1 MDAVFFDKQ
10 DYELLRLINLILERD
25 RDQPGRYAEK
35 LLEPNLH
42 PNGIKELGL
51 SHDMRIAY
59 AVINLLESL
68 EVGLAEDRLIALK
81 ALHDEVMFGTITSL
95 KYNTGRVLIQIMK
108 EIVRSHGD
116 YDMQLHLVH
125 DFRSALTGKARIIR
139 SLLQR
144 YYLLEMPESWDQHAF
159 DDHVHD
165 ANTKGRKSPTHLIM
179 DAWIK
184 GIRYLTV
191 IYYNYVQPV
200 SVSELMRAAEIM
212 GMKVTIGLEF
222 QGRFRGRYVDIIWQP
237 TGFSDYK
244 EMLDFFAERPTSH
257 ILRMG
262 QEASRYNEQYVFA
275 LLERYNEA
283 HRLDMENLFKIE
295 LPPISREEFLSFVGI
310 GQPSLLHLAELVY
323 KHCLP
328 GLEKRHAEI
337 EAAYPTASAAEKMQY
352 DLLLKRISAMD
363 SSEIQERWLSRE
375 YNSDVPDPSVPAN
388 TRDLPEIMRL
398 SVHSIVDWITS
409 IRPNSKVTLGLG
421 GLRLEDV
428 VELLYDCEGL
438 ITHLELFNL
447 KYYRPSES
455 EEIEEINKLQL
466 AINGGSSVA
475 LKRMVLATVRKYR
488 GMSSNEAAERV
499 EKLLEILKHIQQLK
513 DYYKITKLRSS
524 IGSDSTSRSNRL
536 HGMGFVN
543 LETLPQR
550 ALRELRKEGKNHVG
564 AAREQIPL
572 YEKINACV
580 MYYPHRSLPLH
591 SRWVS
596 FLRRMPIVR
605 YFMHYY
611 RHTWVVDT
619 SKISFSKEHG
629 NISTLGGVQKDML
642 HNPCRKPDSTRHLGP
657 KYTYLNTGLRNLF
670 KVLLGFMAA
679 MLTFQ
684 YTQSWWVLAW
694 FGAVI
699 WFGVTGLRNIVQ
711 AVLGGGGLRRSPF
724 LRRWNNF
731 VSWSR
736 LCDSLMYTGFSV
748 PLLELVTKTFLLQ
761 NTLHLSPTTSPWLF
775 FAIMSGINGLYLF
788 SHNMFRGLP
797 TSAAVANIFRSI
809 FAIPIAIFYTGVFEW
824 LLSVGGAAQ
833 PDLIVLQVSTI
844 LSKVASDTVAGVI
857 EGLADRSVNIRV
869 RYWDYQNKLARL
881 FNTFSHLELL
891 MPEEDSVL
899 ETLAQPEEYSAKN
912 NEPVWLLEKDI
923 IIDSLDFMYF
933 WMYQPR
939 SRPALKYIV
948 GRMTREERHIFCRA
962 QYVLTREKE
971 VSQMMVDGMLGSN
984 FSRPLSF
991 YLGHVRNYLEEMRKI
1006 TKVSVKVPEIL

>member
-1 MDAVFFDKQ
+1 MKAVFFDKQ
-10 DYELLRLINLILERD
+10 DYELLRLINPILERD

-81 ALHDEVMFGTITSL
+81 ALHDEVMFGTITNFR
-95 KYNTGRVLIQIMK
+95 YNTGRVLIQIMK

-116 YDMQLHLVH
+116 YEMQLRLVH
-125 DFRSALTGKARIIR
+125 DFRSALSGKARIIR

-200 SVSELMRAAEIM
+200 SVNELMRAAEIM
-212 GMKVTIGLEF
+212 GLKVDIGLEF
-222 QGRFRGRYVDIIWQP
+222 QGRFRGRYVDVIWQP
-237 TGFSDYK
+237 TGFSDCRD
-244 EMLDFFAERPTSH
+244 MLDFFAERPTGH
-257 ILRMG
+257 LLRMG
-262 QEASRYNEQYVFA
+262 QEASRYNEKYVFA
-275 LLERYNEA
+275 LLERYNA
-283 HRLDMENLFKIE
+283 VHRQDIERIFGIE
-295 LPPISREEFLSFVGI
+295 LAPISREEFISFVGI
-310 GQPSLLHLAELVY
+310 GQPSLLHLSELVY

-337 EAAYPTASAAEKMQY
+337 LAAYPTAGAEERAGY
-352 DLLLKRISAMD
+352 DKLLKRICGMD
-363 SSEIQERWLSRE
+363 SSEIQEHWLSRV
-375 YNSDVPDPSVPAN
+375 YNSDIPDPAVPAN

-398 SVHSIVDWITS
+398 SVHSIVDWVTS

-428 VELLYDCEGL
+428 AELLYDCEGL

-447 KYYRPSES
+447 KYYQAAES

-466 AINGGSSVA
+466 AINEGSSVA
-475 LKRMVLATVRKYR
+475 LKRMVLAAVRKYR
-488 GMSSNEAAERV
+488 GLSSREATGRV
-499 EKLLEILKHIQQLK
+499 EKYLEILKHIRQLK
-513 DYYKITKLRSS
+513 DYYKINKLRSS

-543 LETLPQR
+543 LETLPPR
-550 ALRELRKEGKNHVG
+550 ALREMR
-564 AAREQIPL
+564 RENGSRDGSSRVRIPL
-572 YEKINACV
+572 YEEINACV
-580 MYYPHRSLPLH
+580 TFYPRGSQGHNRLADALRRLPLLRH
-591 SRWVS
+591 
-596 FLRRMPIVR
+596 FL
-605 YFMHYY
+605 YY
-611 RHTWVVDT
+611 RRPCWVVDSSRVRFT
-619 SKISFSKEHG
+619 KEHG
-629 NISTLGGVQKDML
+629 NISTLGGVQKDTL
-642 HNPCRKPDSTRHLGP
+642 QNPCRKPDPARHLGP
-657 KYTYLNTGLRNLF
+657 GYSYLNTGLRNVC
-670 KVLLGFMAA
+670 KVLLGFTAA

-699 WFGVTGLRNIVQ
+699 WFAVTGLRNILQ
-711 AVLGGGGLRRSPF
+711 AVLGGGGFRRSPF

-736 LCDSLMYTGFSV
+736 LCDSLMYTGLSV
-748 PLLELVTKTFLLQ
+748 PLLELVTKVYILQ
-761 NTLHLSPTTSPWLF
+761 DALHISPTGSPWLF
-775 FAIMSGINGLYLF
+775 FAIMSGVNGLYLF
-788 SHNMFRGLP
+788 SHNIFRGIP
-797 TSAAVANIFRSI
+797 TGAAVGNIFRSI
-809 FAIPIAIFYTGVFEW
+809 FAIPLAIAYTYFFEW
-824 LLSVGGAAQ
+824 LLLLGGAENY
-833 PDLIVLQVSTI
+833 DLIVLQVSTI
-844 LSKVASDTVAGVI
+844 ISKFASDTVAGVI
-857 EGLADRSVNIRV
+857 EGLADRAVNIRV
-869 RYWDYQNKLARL
+869 RYGDYRSKLAHL
-881 FNTFSHLELL
+881 YNIFSELELI

-899 ETLAQPEEYSAKN
+899 DTLAQPKEYTAKN
-912 NEPVWLLEKDI
+912 DDPVWLLEKDI
-923 IIDSLDFMYF
+923 IIDALDFMYF

-939 SRPALKYIV
+939 SRPALKQIV
-948 GRMTREERHIFCRA
+948 ARMTREERHIFCRA
-962 QYVLTREKE
+962 QYILTREKE
-971 VSQMMVDGMLGSN
+971 VSQLIVDGILGAS
-984 FSRPLSF
+984 FARPLAF
-991 YLGHVRNYLEEMRKI
+991 YLGHVRAYLEEMRRI
-1006 TKVSVKVPEIL
+1006 TRVGVQAPENV